1 MSLWQFW
8 IDRGGTFT
16 DIIARAPDGHLSQH
30 KLLSENPEHYQD
42 AAIAGIRRQLDLRD
56 GDPIPPGLIAAV
68 KMGTTVGTN
77 ALLTGNGEPALLVTT
92 RGFADAL
99 EIGDQARP
107 DIFALDIRKPA
118 PLHAQVTEA
127 DERMAASGEVLTPM
141 DADTLLA
148 ALRSARSGGLNAC
161 AIAFLHSWK
170 NPAHELAAGEL
181 ARIAGFTQIS
191 LSHQASPLIKF
202 VPRAETAVL
211 DATLSPPV
219 RRYVAQVATALPA
232 DTRLEFMQSNG
243 GLTDAAHF
251 QGKDSVLSGPA
262 GGLIGM
268 AKAGLAAGF
277 DKLIGFDMGGTSTDV
292 SLYAGEFERSLDT
305 RVGGKGGGHRIRVP
319 MLGVHTVAAGGGSL
333 LEFDGSRLLAG
344 PASAGSVPG
353 PASYRRG
360 GPLAVTDAN
369 LLLGRIQADCF
380 PAVFGAD
387 GKQALDKETV
397 NTRFAA
403 LAARVNTG
411 IGLAYSPEH
420 LAEGF
425 LDIAVENMA
434 DAIRHITLARG
445 VDPTDY
451 TLMSFGGAGGQH
463 ACAVAQRLGI
473 GRVLISPFASVLSA
487 YGIGLAERR
496 EVKLVAV
503 ERALNETLL
512 KSPPAPLWERGEW
525 KERPLRQ
532 AGRPGTEAPPFEKGG
547 LGGISTPVQET
558 HRLLLR
564 YTGSDTTLA
573 IPLASLEDMTDAFH
587 AEHQARFGFA
597 DPKRALICAALET
610 ETVSGGDAPQPFPP
624 AALQAGQALAVR
636 PIFLR
641 GEWRP
646 TPIYRRETLCA
657 GQTVASPALIVEAGG
672 STVVEPGWQVEMTTR
687 GDLLL
692 TALEPQGRRPDCRR
706 PDPTWLTLFNRRF
719 MSIAEDMGRTLQMTA
734 RSVNIRERLDFSCAL
749 FDAQGDLIANAPHI
763 PVHLGSM
770 GDSVRAILARFGPL
784 TGEQP
789 TLQSGCSAGFQP
801 ALDAP
806 RSARSQAGMPA
817 LQVMRPGD
825 AYLINSPYAGG
836 THLPD
841 ITVVMPV
848 FDAAGTTPR
857 YFTAARAH
865 HADVGGIAPGS
876 MPADSTHINQ
886 EGCLSG
892 GMLIVREGRMLEEAV
907 RDWLEGDVANPPR
920 PGAPASSPASYNP
933 AGERAS
939 PLSQRGAGGDLAKHG
954 MPPPAEIP
962 PQPPFKKGGSLGARN
977 PEQNL
982 ADLQAQVAACHL
994 GARLLRQLEG
1004 EVGAEAVLAYMGFV
1018 QDNAEAAVQRLLGK
1032 LKDGAFSLPLDDG
1045 SHIDVSIRIDHA
1057 AQRAVIDFAG
1067 TSPQQPG
1074 NLNAPASIAH
1084 SAVLYVFRTLI
1095 DSDIPLNAGVLRP
1108 LEIRLPPAC
1117 LLNPVWPAAVV
1128 AGNVETSQNIVDALY
1143 GALGAL
1149 AASQGTMNNFSFGDA
1164 SHQYYETVCGGCGA
1178 GPRFAGADAVHSHMT
1193 NSRLTDPEV
1202 MELNYPVRVEHFAIR
1217 RGSGG
1222 AGRYPGGAGVERRIR
1237 FLAPMRANLLALRRE
1252 VGGFGLEG
1260 GEAGA
1265 NGRQWIERVD
1275 GNTGGSRQELAG
1287 ISTFELQPGDLF
1299 VLETPGGGGF
1309 GKS

>member
-1 MSLWQFW
+1 MYWQFW

-16 DIIARAPDGHLSQH
+16 DIVARAPDGRLIQH
-30 KLLSENPEHYQD
+30 KLLSEDPEHYQD
-42 AAIAGIRRQLDLRD
+42 AAITGIRKTLEREDVGWAKRSVPNREGGPNVGHAD
-56 GDPIPPGLIAAV
+56 GFPPGLIEAV

-77 ALLTGNGEPALLVTT
+77 ALLTGNGEPTLLVTT
-92 RGFADAL
+92 KGFADAL

-118 PLHAQVTEA
+118 QLHAQVIEA
-127 DERMAASGEVLTPM
+127 DERLAVTGEVLTHL
-141 DADTLLA
+141 DADALLA
-148 ALRSARSGGLNAC
+148 ALRRAHADGLAAC

-181 ARIAGFTQIS
+181 ARAAGFTQVS

-211 DATLSPPV
+211 DATLSPPL
-219 RRYVAQVATALPA
+219 RRYVAQVAAALPA
-232 DTRLEFMQSNG
+232 DCTLEFMQSNG
-243 GLTDAAHF
+243 GLSDAAHF

-268 AKAGLAAGF
+268 AKAGHAAGF

-292 SLYAGEFERSLDT
+292 SLYAGAFERTLDSHIN
-305 RVGGKGGGHRIRVP
+305 GHRIRVP
-319 MLGVHTVAAGGGSL
+319 MLGVHTVAAGGGSIL
-333 LEFDGSRLLAG
+333 AFDGSRLFAG
-344 PASAGSVPG
+344 PASAGSLPG

-369 LLLGRIQADCF
+369 LLLGRLQADFF

-387 GKQALDKETV
+387 GKQALDAKRVE
-397 NTRFAA
+397 AA
-403 LAARVNTG
+403 FSEITARVNG
-411 IGLAYSPEH
+411 GLNLDYTPER

-445 VDPTDY
+445 VNPADF

-496 EVKLVAV
+496 EVKQVAV
-503 ERALNETLL
+503 EMPLDEVARSWRSPDAAIAESGESAVSQNPRIPLHSIRAT
-512 KSPPAPLWERGEW
+512 PLAR
-525 KERPLRQ
+525 RS
-532 AGRPGTEAPPFEKGG
+532 A
-547 LGGISTPVQET
+547 
-558 HRLLLR
+558 LLR
-564 YTGSDTTLA
+564 YAGSDTTLA
-573 IPLASLEDMTDAFH
+573 IPLASLADMTAAFH
-587 AEHQARFGFA
+587 AEHQTRFGFA
-597 DPKRALICAALET
+597 DPNRALICAALET
-610 ETVSGGDAPQPFPP
+610 ETVSGGGEPQAFPP
-624 AALQAGQALAVR
+624 SAQQAGEPVARR
-636 PIFLR
+636 PVFLQ

-646 TPIYRRETLCA
+646 TPIYRREDLCA
-657 GQTVASPALIVEAGG
+657 GQIAGGPALIVEAG
-672 STVVEPGWQVEMTTR
+672 STTVVEPGWRAEMTPR

-692 TALEPQGRRPDCRR
+692 TALDLQSRRPDCSR

-719 MSIAEDMGRTLQMTA
+719 MSLAEDMGRTLQMTA

-749 FDAQGDLIANAPHI
+749 FDAKGDLIANAPHI

-770 GDSVRAILARFGPL
+770 GDSVRAILQRFNP
-784 TGEQP
+784 Q
-789 TLQSGCSAGFQP
+789 
-801 ALDAP
+801 
-806 RSARSQAGMPA
+806 
-817 LQVMRPGD
+817 MRPGD

-848 FDAAGTTPR
+848 FDETGTTLR

-876 MPADSTHINQ
+876 MPADSTHIDQ
-886 EGCLSG
+886 EGCLSD
-892 GMLIVREGRMLEEAV
+892 GMLIVREGRMLEQVV
-907 RDWLEGDVANPPR
+907 RDWLAGTVIGQQRQIAPNISASFV
-920 PGAPASSPASYNP
+920 APASLP
-933 AGERAS
+933 AGLKDAGKDA
-939 PLSQRGAGGDLAKHG
+939 GAT
-954 MPPPAEIP
+954 
-962 PQPPFKKGGSLGARN
+962 GARN

-994 GARLLRQLEG
+994 GARLLRQLEA

-1018 QDNAEAAVQRLLGK
+1018 QDNAEAAVQRLLGR
-1032 LKDGAFSLPLDDG
+1032 LKEGTFSVPLDG
-1045 SHIDVSIRIDHA
+1045 GGRIAVRIRIDHA
-1057 AQRAVIDFAG
+1057 AQRAVIDFTG

-1095 DSDIPLNAGVLRP
+1095 GGHGGDAMPASLTPNPSPEGGGERREPLGGYQVTADIPLNAGVLRP
-1108 LEIRLPPAC
+1108 LEIRLPPGC
-1117 LLNPVWPAAVV
+1117 LLNPVTPAAVV

-1164 SHQYYETVCGGCGA
+1164 THQYYETVCGGCGA
-1178 GPRFAGADAVHSHMT
+1178 GPGFAGASAVHSHMT

-1202 MELNYPVRVEHFAIR
+1202 MELNFPVRVERFAIR

-1222 AGRYPGGAGVERRIR
+1222 AGQYPGGAGVERRIR
-1237 FLAPMRANLLALRRE
+1237 FLSPMHANLLALRRQ
-1252 VGGFGLEG
+1252 VGGFGLAG

-1265 NGRQWIERVD
+1265 TGRQWIERAD
-1275 GNTGGSRQELAG
+1275 GEREEIAG
-1287 ISTFELQPGDLF
+1287 ISKFALQPGDVF
-1299 VLETPGGGGF
+1299 VLETPGGGGY
-1309 GKS
+1309 GAEPDGA

>member
-1 MSLWQFW
+1 MTAWQFW

-16 DIIARAPDGHLSQH
+16 DIVARAPDGRLIQH
-30 KLLSENPEHYQD
+30 KLLSEDPEHYQD
-42 AAIAGIRRQLDLRD
+42 AAIAGIRRQLGL
-56 GDPIPPGLIAAV
+56 PASEAIPPGLIEAV

-77 ALLTGNGEPALLVTT
+77 ALLTGNGEATLLVTT
-92 RGFADAL
+92 KGFADTL

-107 DIFALDIRKPA
+107 DIFALNIRKPA
-118 PLHAQVTEA
+118 ALHARVIEA
-127 DERMAASGEVLTPM
+127 DERLSATGEVLTAL
-141 DADTLLA
+141 DEETLLE
-148 ALRSARSGGLNAC
+148 ALRQAHADGLSAC

-170 NPAHELAAGEL
+170 NPAHELAAGEM
-181 ARIAGFTQIS
+181 ARAAGFTQVS

-219 RRYVAQVATALPA
+219 RRYVAQVAGALPT
-232 DTRLEFMQSNG
+232 DIRLEFMQSNG

-268 AKAGLAAGF
+268 AKAGRAAGF

-292 SLYAGEFERSLDT
+292 SLYSGEFERSLDT
-305 RVGGKGGGHRIRVP
+305 RIGGHRIRVP
-319 MLGVHTVAAGGGSL
+319 MLGVHTVAAGGGSI
-333 LEFDGSRLLAG
+333 LEFDGGRLLAG
-344 PASAGSVPG
+344 PASAGSQPG

-369 LLLGRIQADCF
+369 LLLGRIQADFF

-387 GKQALDKETV
+387 GEQALDGERV
-397 NTRFAA
+397 AAAFAEM
-403 LAARVNTG
+403 AARVNA
-411 IGLAYSPEH
+411 GLGLEYSPER

-445 VDPTDY
+445 VNPADY

-463 ACAVAQRLGI
+463 ACAVARRLGI

-496 EVKLVAV
+496 EVKQVAV
-503 ERALNETLL
+503 E
-512 KSPPAPLWERGEW
+512 APLPSPIGGGAGGEGNAFDYPQW
-525 KERPLRQ
+525 LDQALLPHPGPLPE
-532 AGRPGTEAPPFEKGG
+532 GEGEK
-547 LGGISTPVQET
+547 

-573 IPLASLEDMTDAFH
+573 IPLAGLEEMTAAFH

-597 DPKRALICAALET
+597 DPNRALICAALET
-610 ETVSGGDAPQPFPP
+610 ETVSGGDEPQAFPP
-624 AALQAGQALAVR
+624 LARQAGQALGQR
-636 PIFLR
+636 PVFLQ

-646 TPIYRRETLCA
+646 SPIHQRASLCA
-657 GQTVASPALIVEAGG
+657 GQIVSGPALIVEAGG
-672 STVVEPGWQVEMTTR
+672 TTVVEPGWRAEMTPR

-692 TALEPQGRRPDCRR
+692 TALDMQNRRPDCSR

-719 MSIAEDMGRTLQMTA
+719 MSIAEDMGRALQMTA

-749 FDAQGDLIANAPHI
+749 FDARGDLIANAPHI

-770 GDSVRAILARFGPL
+770 GDSVRAVLRRFGAGMSERRPQRKDA
-784 TGEQP
+784 EA
-789 TLQSGCSAGFQP
+789 CSAGVPP
-801 ALDAP
+801 ACGRL
-806 RSARSQAGMPA
+806 AGETPA
-817 LQVMRPGD
+817 LQEGD

-848 FDAAGTTPR
+848 FDESGTTLR

-876 MPADSTHINQ
+876 MPADSTHIDQ
-886 EGCLSG
+886 EGCLSD
-892 GMLIVREGRMLEEAV
+892 GMLIVREGRMLEGAV
-907 RDWLEGDVANPPR
+907 REWLG
-920 PGAPASSPASYNP
+920 GALLGTGVS
-933 AGERAS
+933 ERTF
-939 PLSQRGAGGDLAKHG
+939 PLYQRGSEGDLARREP
-954 MPPPAEIP
+954 PPPAEIP
-962 PQPPFKKGGSLGARN
+962 PPPPFGKEGRLAARN

-994 GARLLRQLEG
+994 GTRLLRQLEG
-1004 EVGAEAVLAYMGFV
+1004 EVGAKAVLAYMGFV
-1018 QDNAEAAVQRLLGK
+1018 QDNAEAAVKRLLGQ
-1032 LKDGAFSLPLDDG
+1032 LRDGAFSLALDPPPAVNQAPISLPRPLSQG
-1045 SHIDVSIRIDHA
+1045 ERGAKLHVSIRIDHA
-1057 AQRAVIDFAG
+1057 AEHAVIDFTG

-1095 DSDIPLNAGVLRP
+1095 DTDIPLNAGVLRP

-1117 LLNPVWPAAVV
+1117 LLNPVTPAAVV

-1178 GPRFAGADAVHSHMT
+1178 GPGFAGASAVHSHMT

-1202 MELNYPVRVEHFAIR
+1202 MELNYPVRVERFAIR

-1222 AGRYPGGAGVERRIR
+1222 AGQYPGGAGVERRIR
-1237 FLAPMRANLLALRRE
+1237 FLAPMRANLLALRRQ
-1252 VGGFGLEG
+1252 VGGFGLAG
-1260 GEAGA
+1260 GAAGA
-1265 NGRQWIERVD
+1265 TGRQWIEHTD
-1275 GNTGGSRQELAG
+1275 GEREEIAG
-1287 ISTFELQPGDLF
+1287 ISKFELQPGDVF

-1309 GKS
+1309 GKPRP